1 MRPRARAYPMRIL
14 VALLISLVVVSHVY
28 AAEDE
33 GASALFQQ
41 KCAVCHTI
49 GGGKRVGPDLRGVTD
64 RRQTD
69 WLVRWITGP
78 DQMLADKDPI
88 AVGLLA
94 ESGQI
99 PMPNLAI
106 TEPQARA
113 LIDYFRR
120 ESATPAGPA
129 PATAAPVAYPPPS
142 LGPIQRFSLVLFL
155 ALTAAITL
163 VFTWV
168 ALSTRNPQSLD
179 THKAYALR
187 RVFLFVTAGAL
198 LVALVATLSRTPYAA
213 ARTHSDRIV
222 YVAARQFD
230 FVFSLEPI
238 VSAGDLANVPVVN
251 RLELPTGATVEFR
264 VTSLDVNHNFA
275 LYGPQRRLLAQT
287 QAMPGYVNRLRVR
300 LTTPGRYEVLCLEY
314 CGAGHHLMRTELT
327 VK

>member
-1 MRPRARAYPMRIL
+1 MRTVLAF
-14 VALLISLVVVSHVY
+14 LISVAVVSPVC

-33 GASALFQQ
+33 AASTLFQQ
-41 KCAVCHTI
+41 KCAVCHTV

-64 RRQTD
+64 RRETD
-69 WLVRWITGP
+69 WLVRWITHP
-78 DQMLADKDPI
+78 DQMLTDKDPI
-88 AVGLLA
+88 AVGLLT

-99 PMPNLAI
+99 PMPNLGI
-106 TEPQARA
+106 TESQAAA
-113 LIDYFRR
+113 LIDYLRQ
-120 ESATPAGPA
+120 ESAAQAAPLPAAATPA
-129 PATAAPVAYPPPS
+129 TYPPPS

-155 ALTAAITL
+155 ALTAVIAV
-163 VFTWV
+163 VFSWV
-168 ALSTRNPQSLD
+168 AVSTRNPQSLD
-179 THKAYALR
+179 THRAYALR

-213 ARTHSDRIV
+213 ARSHSDRIV

-230 FVFSLEPI
+230 FIFSLEPI
-238 VSAGDLANVPVVN
+238 VAAADLATVPVVN
-251 RLELPTGATVEFR
+251 HLELPTGAAIEFR

-275 LYGPQRRLLAQT
+275 LYGPERRLLAQT